1 MSKRLQTAAIFAL
14 VSVCSCVF
22 FLAMGR
28 DSILYRAGAVESPG
42 KSTVKLRE
50 PATVVVAP
58 RVTQSVKLAETRET
72 PEADRERSF
81 YNQGAGKT
89 SAADPAGATPD
100 VFPVASPD
108 AREIVDPRYSVWARF
123 PAGSWSRRRAEST
136 SVENGKRIQS
146 ATETRFLLKSVD
158 YEKKR
163 YVLQCDTTIKMGDVD
178 FPKRTE
184 LVEYNF
190 WDMIADDEE
199 REEDAGAANLMIG
212 SRVVPCRV
220 RRVIRESDR
229 VREVTTIWFSPVVAP
244 YVLQRETTRKPLD
257 SNAKEPAVRELYV
270 VQSAAVDSPAN
281 PAPVASEALFSRHD
295 GSSETTG
302 SSLRSTAIPGAVVRE
317 SDSESGPGDEESLY
331 QTKTTLLDYYV
342 AP

>member
-28 DSILYRAGAVESPG
+28 DSILYRAGAVESPR

-89 SAADPAGATPD
+89 SAA
-100 VFPVASPD
+100 
-108 AREIVDPRYSVWARF
+108 RYSVWARF

-190 WDMIADDEE
+190 WDMIADDDE

-302 SSLRSTAIPGAVVRE
+302 TSLRSTAIPGAVVRE

>member
-28 DSILYRAGAVESPG
+28 DSILYRAGAVESPR

-58 RVTQSVKLAETRET
+58 RVTQSVQLAETRET

-190 WDMIADDEE
+190 WDMIADDDE

-229 VREVTTIWFSPVVAP
+229 V
-244 YVLQRETTRKPLD
+244 RETTRKPLD

-302 SSLRSTAIPGAVVRE
+302 TSLRSTAIPGAVVRE